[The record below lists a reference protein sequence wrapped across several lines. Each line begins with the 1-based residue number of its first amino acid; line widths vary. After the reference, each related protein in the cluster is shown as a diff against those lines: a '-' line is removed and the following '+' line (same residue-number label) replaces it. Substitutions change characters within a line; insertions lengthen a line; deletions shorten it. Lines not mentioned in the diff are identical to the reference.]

1 MEEAEKKSTAK
12 SMKKVQ
18 QTQQKS
24 TLGDMDELVA
34 LKKSMSKKENKA
46 K

>member
-1 MEEAEKKSTAK
+1 MVEAEKKSTAK
-12 SMKKVQ
+12 SVKKVQ
-18 QTQQKS
+18 KAQEKS

-34 LKKSMSKKENKA
+34 LKKSMSKNEKKA